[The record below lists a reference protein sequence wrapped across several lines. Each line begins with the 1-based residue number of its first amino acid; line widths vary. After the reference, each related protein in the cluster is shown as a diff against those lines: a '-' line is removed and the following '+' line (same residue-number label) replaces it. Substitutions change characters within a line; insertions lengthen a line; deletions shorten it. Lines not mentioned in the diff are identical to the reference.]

1 MKIDARADFD
11 FLNQNI
17 ETFSSAIQ
25 PLWHPLGFS
34 SCIIK
39 KEQEGKTLRVHFWP
53 PNERR
58 TKNPD
63 WPIHTHAYALS
74 SLILDGQLT
83 DIQYEVE
90 AGDEYNV
97 YSVTYSNGNSEIFRT
112 NAGLKIIS
120 KKSAIRS
127 AGEQYR
133 VERGIFHQS
142 FVEFGKST
150 VTLVSLSEHS
160 DEAPL
165 VLGGAGLVSYPYDR
179 TPFDRE
185 LFWSAVRKAISS

>member
-1 MKIDARADFD
+1 MKIDARASFD
-11 FLNQNI
+11 FLIQNI
-17 ETFSSAIQ
+17 ENFSSTIQ

-34 SCIIK
+34 SSIIK
-39 KEQEGKTLRVHFWP
+39 NKQEGQTLRVHFWP
-53 PNERR
+53 PDERR

-74 SLILDGQLT
+74 SLILAGQLT
-83 DIQYEVE
+83 DIQYDVD

-97 YSVTYSNGNSEIFRT
+97 YSVAYSNGHSEIFRT
-112 NAGLKIIS
+112 NGGLKIIS

-133 VERGIFHQS
+133 VERGVFHQS
-142 FVEFGKST
+142 FVEFGRST
-150 VTLVSLSEHS
+150 VTLVALSEHS

-165 VLGGAGLVSYPYDR
+165 VLGRAEAGSYPYDR

-185 LFWSAVRKAISS
+185 LFWSAVRRALSN